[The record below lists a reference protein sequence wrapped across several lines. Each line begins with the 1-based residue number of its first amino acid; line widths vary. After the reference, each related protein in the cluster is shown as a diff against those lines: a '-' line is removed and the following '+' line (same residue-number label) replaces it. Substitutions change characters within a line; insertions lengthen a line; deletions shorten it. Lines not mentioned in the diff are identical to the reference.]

1 MSRVL
6 IIIWLLAIWQIG
18 VWTFA
23 PAPPKPQTP
32 HYDGRAFGPNE
43 DIFVESRQ
51 SMRRDAVKTLARPW
65 SDFCTELTRKKFVS
79 GLGEYYY
86 QRENQIE
93 RHTETYGPAGA
104 EYIAQQWSTADDMR
118 IDRLTQELYSNGYLK
133 PEMFEPVARKLVTAI
148 IKDER
153 VTGGGCAP

>member
-23 PAPPKPQTP
+23 PAPPKPQTL

-43 DIFVESRQ
+43 TIFVEGRQ
-51 SMRRDAVKTLARPW
+51 SMREVANKALARPW
-65 SDFCTELTRKKFVS
+65 AELCTEATRKPFVDS
-79 GLGEYYY
+79 LGYYYY
-86 QRENQIE
+86 QRENQTE
-93 RHTETYGPAGA
+93 RHTETYGPPGA
-104 EYIAQQWSTADDMR
+104 EYIAQQWSTADDKR

-153 VTGGGCAP
+153 MTGGGCAP